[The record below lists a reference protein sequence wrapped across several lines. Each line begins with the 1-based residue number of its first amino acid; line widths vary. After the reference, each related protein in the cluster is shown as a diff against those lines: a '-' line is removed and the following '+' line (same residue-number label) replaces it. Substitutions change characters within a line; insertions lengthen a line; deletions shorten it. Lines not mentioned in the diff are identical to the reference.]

1 VERLTGMPLGP
12 AVRRLVGFESLGL
25 RHTWWETLEPAPSG
39 IADRAHQYLGGFD
52 AYDIDPSFD
61 LYGGGGIAAPMSD
74 VAHFLTALLDGRVL
88 AQRRTLDTMLAP
100 RSTEMAGYGLGIFGT
115 VVRGVR
121 GYGHSGFWGTSAMVF
136 PDAGVT
142 VAVAIT
148 DQAESRQI
156 TPVMSAVLRLFGA
169 GN

>member
-1 VERLTGMPLGP
+1 
-12 AVRRLVGFESLGL
+12 
-25 RHTWWETLEPAPSG
+25 
-39 IADRAHQYLGGFD
+39 
-52 AYDIDPSFD
+52 
-61 LYGGGGIAAPMSD
+61 
-74 VAHFLTALLDGRVL
+74 
-88 AQRRTLDTMLAP
+88 
-100 RSTEMAGYGLGIFGT
+100 
-115 VVRGVR
+115 
-121 GYGHSGFWGTSAMVF
+121 MVF